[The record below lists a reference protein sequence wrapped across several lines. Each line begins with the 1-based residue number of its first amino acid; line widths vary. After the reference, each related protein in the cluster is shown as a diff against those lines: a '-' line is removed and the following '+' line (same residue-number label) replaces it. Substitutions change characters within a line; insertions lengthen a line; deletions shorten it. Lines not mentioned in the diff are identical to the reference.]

1 MLEGAIDARA
11 FNTVRSSGKSLVIK
25 SSTPDVLKGE
35 CPLKMGP
42 VLGTPSGDGMIEIDG
57 KSCKKHVFVN
67 FHCFVFVLYI

>member
-35 CPLKMGP
+35 GPLLKNGGMGM
-42 VLGTPSGDGMIEIDG
+42 LGTKRG
-57 KSCKKHVFVN
+57 
-67 FHCFVFVLYI
+67 